1 MAPGRRAGPPLHR
14 PVHGRGPEGG
24 AAQHAG
30 HQGQPPLRRRR
41 LPARRGLP
49 GAVQGAVGAELTRP
63 VLRVAALSKRF
74 GGTQA
79 LKDVDLEVAP
89 GEIHAL
95 IGPNGSGKSTLIKIL
110 AGYHHADPGAVA
122 ELDGEPFDLSQVAAS
137 RHDRLRFV
145 HQELGLVGELSAIDN
160 LALSRGFAR
169 TAIGNIRWP
178 EMERR
183 TTALVE
189 RFGLGIDVRRPLAL
203 ASPVQRAVVAIAAA
217 LQGWEG
223 RRGVLV
229 LDEPTA
235 VLPPGE
241 VARLFDIVR
250 EIRDTG
256 AGVLYVSHRMDEI
269 FALADRVTVIR
280 GGRRIATLPVAGL
293 TPRSLAE
300 LMAGEETETD
310 HRPVPSARP
319 SEAVLEVRDL
329 WAGPLR
335 SVAFDLAR
343 GERLGITGL
352 VGSGHEIVPYAVCGA
367 HTGPVRGRLRLPE
380 RTERWTDM
388 RDAGRLALPLV
399 PADRAGEGVI
409 GDFSVGENLT
419 LPLLDRLRAR
429 VGRLHRGRE
438 AALAEEWIERV
449 GVRTAGRG
457 ARITTLSGGNQQKVV
472 MARCLAQRP
481 PVLVLCEPTAGVDIG
496 TRLQLYDLI
505 ERQADEGMGVIVSSS
520 DTQDL
525 LALCT
530 RVLVVRDGRVVREIG
545 GRDITEPALVHAM
558 EGT

>member
-1 MAPGRRAGPPLHR
+1 M
-14 PVHGRGPEGG
+14 
-24 AAQHAG
+24 
-30 HQGQPPLRRRR
+30 
-41 LPARRGLP
+41 
-49 GAVQGAVGAELTRP
+49 TRP
-63 VLRVAALSKRF
+63 LLRVAALSKRF
-74 GGTQA
+74 GGTHA
-79 LKDVDLEVAP
+79 LRDVDLEVEP

-110 AGYHHADPGAVA
+110 AGYHHAEPGAVA
-122 ELDGEPFDLSQVAAS
+122 ELDGEPFDLEHVTAA

-145 HQELGLVGELSAIDN
+145 HQELGLVGELSATDN

-169 TAIGNIRWP
+169 TAFGNIRWS

-189 RFGLGIDVRRPLAL
+189 RFGLGIDVRRPLAQ

-250 EIRDTG
+250 EIRDAG

-280 GGRRIATLPVAGL
+280 GGRRIATLPVADL

-300 LMAGEETETD
+300 LMAGEESEEAEAEEGGEEMETD
-310 HRPVPSARP
+310 HRPGSPSGPA
-319 SEAVLEVRDL
+319 EAVLEVRDL

-335 SVAFDLAR
+335 GVGFELAR

-352 VGSGHEIVPYAVCGA
+352 VGSGHEVVPYAVCGA
-367 HTGPVRGRLRLPE
+367 RTGPVRGRLRLPE
-380 RTERWTDM
+380 RSERWVEA
-388 RDAGRLALPLV
+388 RDAGGLGLPLV
-399 PADRAGEGVI
+399 PADRSGEGVI

-438 AALAEEWIERV
+438 GALAEEWIERV

-472 MARCLAQRP
+472 LARCLAQRP
-481 PVLVLCEPTAGVDIG
+481 PVLVLCEPTAGVDIA

-505 ERQADEGMGVIVSSS
+505 ERQAEEGMGVIVSSS

-530 RVLVVRDGRVVREIG
+530 RVLVVRDGRIVREIS

-558 EGT
+558 EGTE

>member
-1 MAPGRRAGPPLHR
+1 MHADTSPEATRGAAGPRAG
-14 PVHGRGPEGG
+14 
-24 AAQHAG
+24 
-30 HQGQPPLRRRR
+30 
-41 LPARRGLP
+41 
-49 GAVQGAVGAELTRP
+49 TDRP
-63 VLRVAALSKRF
+63 VLRVSGLSKRF

-79 LKDVDLEVAP
+79 LDDVDLDIAQ

-110 AGYHHADPGAVA
+110 AGYHHADSRAVA
-122 ELDGEPFDLSQVAAS
+122 ELDGEPFGLGQITGS

-145 HQELGLVGELSAIDN
+145 HQELGLVDELSATDN

-169 TAIGNIRWP
+169 TALGNIRWP

-189 RFGLGIDVRRPLAL
+189 RFGLGIDVRRPLSTAT
-203 ASPVQRAVVAIAAA
+203 PVQRAVVAIAAA

-250 EIRDTG
+250 EIRDAG
-256 AGVLYVSHRMDEI
+256 ASVLYVSHRMDEI

-280 GGRRIATLPVAGL
+280 GGRRIATRRVAEL

-300 LMAGEETETD
+300 LMAGEEMETEY
-310 HRPVPSARP
+310 RPRAPSGPA
-319 SEAVLEVRDL
+319 ETVLEVRDL

-335 SVAFDLAR
+335 GVGFDLAR

-352 VGSGHEIVPYAVCGA
+352 VGSGHEAVPYAVCGA
-367 HTGPVRGRLRLPE
+367 HPGPVRGKVRVPE
-380 RTERWTDM
+380 RSRHWTEARAAD
-388 RDAGRLALPLV
+388 GLGIPLV

-419 LPLLDRLRAR
+419 LPLLDRLRSR
-429 VGRLHRGRE
+429 SGRLRRRRE
-438 AALAEEWIERV
+438 TSLAEEWIRRV
-449 GVRTAGRG
+449 GVRSTGRG

-481 PVLVLCEPTAGVDIG
+481 PVLVLCEPTAGVDIA

-505 ERQADEGMGVIVSSS
+505 ERQADDGMGVIVSSS
-520 DTQDL
+520 DTEDL

-530 RVLVVRDGRVVREIG
+530 RVLVVRDGRIVREIS
-545 GRDITEPALVHAM
+545 GRDITERALLHAM
-558 EGT
+558 EGTE

>member
-1 MAPGRRAGPPLHR
+1 M
-14 PVHGRGPEGG
+14 
-24 AAQHAG
+24 
-30 HQGQPPLRRRR
+30 
-41 LPARRGLP
+41 
-49 GAVQGAVGAELTRP
+49 
-63 VLRVAALSKRF
+63 LRVAALSKRF

-79 LKDVDLEVAP
+79 LRDVDLEVAP

-122 ELDGEPFDLSQVAAS
+122 ELDGEPFDLSQIAAS

-145 HQELGLVGELSAIDN
+145 HQELGLVGELSATDN

-169 TAIGNIRWP
+169 TAFGNIRWP

-250 EIRDTG
+250 EIRDAG

-310 HRPVPSARP
+310 HRPASAP
-319 SEAVLEVRDL
+319 GPTEAVLEVRDL

-335 SVAFDLAR
+335 GIGFDLAK

-367 HTGPVRGRLRLPE
+367 HAGPVRGRLRLPE
-380 RTERWTDM
+380 RTERWADL
-388 RDAGRLALPLV
+388 RDAGRLGLPLV

-419 LPLLDRLRAR
+419 LPLLDRLRGRA
-429 VGRLHRGRE
+429 GRLHRGRE
-438 AALAEEWIERV
+438 AALAGEWIERV

-481 PVLVLCEPTAGVDIG
+481 PMLVLCEPTAGVDIG

-530 RVLVVRDGRVVREIG
+530 RVLVVRDGRIVREIG

-558 EGT
+558 EGTE

>member
-1 MAPGRRAGPPLHR
+1 MSG
-14 PVHGRGPEGG
+14 
-24 AAQHAG
+24 
-30 HQGQPPLRRRR
+30 
-41 LPARRGLP
+41 
-49 GAVQGAVGAELTRP
+49 P

-74 GGTQA
+74 GGTRA
-79 LKDVDLEVAP
+79 LTDVDLEVAP

-110 AGYHHADPGAVA
+110 AGYHHAEPGAVA
-122 ELDGEPFDLSQVAAS
+122 ELDGEPFDLSQVTAS

-145 HQELGLVGELSAIDN
+145 HQELGLVDELSAVDN
-160 LALSRGFAR
+160 LALSHGFAR
-169 TAIGNIRWP
+169 TAFGNIRWP

-183 TTALVE
+183 TRALVE
-189 RFGLGIDVRRPLAL
+189 RFGLGIDVRRPLSTAT
-203 ASPVQRAVVAIAAA
+203 PVQRTVVAIAAA

-250 EIRDTG
+250 EVRDAG

-280 GGRRIATLPVAGL
+280 GGRRIATRAVADL

-300 LMAGEETETD
+300 LMAGEEMETT
-310 HRPVPSARP
+310 HRPPPPPVAGRP
-319 SEAVLEVRDL
+319 VLEVRDL

-335 SVAFDLAR
+335 GVGFDLAR
-343 GERLGITGL
+343 GERLGVTGL
-352 VGSGHEIVPYAVCGA
+352 VGSGHELVPYAVCGA
-367 HTGPVRGRLRLPE
+367 HGGRVSGRLRLPE
-380 RTERWTDM
+380 RSVRWTEV
-388 RDAGRLALPLV
+388 RDARALGLPLV
-399 PADRAGEGVI
+399 PADRAREGVI

-419 LPLLDRLRAR
+419 LPLLHRLRTR
-429 VGRLHRGRE
+429 SGRLRRRRE
-438 AALAEEWIERV
+438 ATLTEDWIRRV
-449 GVRTAGRG
+449 DVRTAGRA

-481 PVLVLCEPTAGVDIG
+481 PVLTLCEPTAGVDIA

-505 ERQADEGMGVIVSSS
+505 ERQADEGMGVIVSST

-530 RVLVVRDGRVVREIG
+530 RVLVVRDGRIAREIS
-545 GRDITEPALVHAM
+545 GRDITESALVHAM
-558 EGT
+558 EGTE

>member
-1 MAPGRRAGPPLHR
+1 M
-14 PVHGRGPEGG
+14 
-24 AAQHAG
+24 
-30 HQGQPPLRRRR
+30 
-41 LPARRGLP
+41 
-49 GAVQGAVGAELTRP
+49 GAELIRP
-63 VLRVAALSKRF
+63 VLRLAHLSKRF

-79 LKDVDLEVAP
+79 LDDVDLEVAQ

-110 AGYHHADPGAVA
+110 AGYHHAEPGAVA
-122 ELDGEPFDLSQVAAS
+122 ELDGEPFDLGQVTAS

-160 LALSRGFAR
+160 LALSSGFAR
-169 TAIGNIRWP
+169 TALGNIRWP

-189 RFGLGIDVRRPLAL
+189 RFGLGLDVRRPLTTAT
-203 ASPVQRAVVAIAAA
+203 PVQRAVVAIAAA

-250 EIRDTG
+250 EVRDAG

-280 GGRRIATLPVAGL
+280 GGRRIATRRVAEL

-310 HRPVPSARP
+310 HRPAPRSATGGATG
-319 SEAVLEVRDL
+319 AVLEVRDL

-335 SVAFDLAR
+335 GIGFDLAR

-367 HTGPVRGRLRLPE
+367 HSGQVSGRLRVPE
-380 RTERWTDM
+380 RSERWTDA
-388 RDAGRLALPLV
+388 RHADGLGLPLV

-419 LPLLDRLRAR
+419 LPLLHRLRAR
-429 VGRLHRGRE
+429 GGRLHRRRE
-438 AALAEEWIERV
+438 SALAEDWIERV

-481 PVLVLCEPTAGVDIG
+481 PVLALCEPTAGVDIA

-505 ERQADEGMGVIVSSS
+505 ERRTEEGMGVIVSSS

-530 RVLVVRDGRVVREIG
+530 RVLVVRDGRIARELS
-545 GRDITEPALVHAM
+545 GRDITEAALVHAM
-558 EGT
+558 EGTE

>member
-1 MAPGRRAGPPLHR
+1 M
-14 PVHGRGPEGG
+14 
-24 AAQHAG
+24 
-30 HQGQPPLRRRR
+30 
-41 LPARRGLP
+41 
-49 GAVQGAVGAELTRP
+49 
-63 VLRVAALSKRF
+63 LRVAALSKRF
-74 GGTQA
+74 GATRA
-79 LKDVDLEVAP
+79 LTDVDLEVAP

-110 AGYHHADPGAVA
+110 AGYHHAEPGAVA

-145 HQELGLVGELSAIDN
+145 HQELGLVGELSAVDN
-160 LALSRGFAR
+160 LALSHGFAR
-169 TAIGNIRWP
+169 TAFGNIRWA

-183 TTALVE
+183 THALVE
-189 RFGLGIDVRRPLAL
+189 RFGLGIDVRRPLSTAT
-203 ASPVQRAVVAIAAA
+203 PVQRTVVAIAAA

-250 EIRDTG
+250 EVRDAG

-280 GGRRIATLPVAGL
+280 GGRRIATRAVADL

-300 LMAGEETETD
+300 LMAGEEMETD
-310 HRPVPSARP
+310 HRPPPPAASGGP
-319 SEAVLEVRDL
+319 VLEVRDL
-329 WAGPLR
+329 SAGPLR
-335 SVAFDLAR
+335 GVGFDLAR
-343 GERLGITGL
+343 GERLGVTGL

-367 HTGPVRGRLRLPE
+367 HTGRVGGRLRLPE
-380 RTERWTDM
+380 RSARWTEA
-388 RDAGRLALPLV
+388 RDARALGLPLV
-399 PADRAGEGVI
+399 PADRAAEGVI

-419 LPLLDRLRAR
+419 LPLLDRLRTR
-429 VGRLHRGRE
+429 SGRLRRRRE
-438 AALAEEWIERV
+438 AALTEDWISRV
-449 GVRTAGRG
+449 DVRTAGRE

-481 PVLVLCEPTAGVDIG
+481 PVLTLCEPTAGVDIA

-530 RVLVVRDGRVVREIG
+530 RVLVVRDGRIAREIS
-545 GRDITEPALVHAM
+545 GRDITESALVHAM
-558 EGT
+558 EGTE

>member
-1 MAPGRRAGPPLHR
+1 MS
-14 PVHGRGPEGG
+14 
-24 AAQHAG
+24 
-30 HQGQPPLRRRR
+30 
-41 LPARRGLP
+41 
-49 GAVQGAVGAELTRP
+49 RP

-74 GGTQA
+74 GATRA
-79 LKDVDLEVAP
+79 LTDVDLEVAP

-110 AGYHHADPGAVA
+110 AGYHHAEPGAVA

-145 HQELGLVGELSAIDN
+145 HQELGLVGELSAVDN
-160 LALSRGFAR
+160 LALSHGFAR
-169 TAIGNIRWP
+169 TAFGNIRWA

-183 TTALVE
+183 THALVE
-189 RFGLGIDVRRPLAL
+189 RFGLGIDVRRPLSTAT
-203 ASPVQRAVVAIAAA
+203 PVQRTVVAIAAA

-250 EIRDTG
+250 EVRDAG

-280 GGRRIATLPVAGL
+280 GGRRIATRAVADL

-300 LMAGEETETD
+300 LMAGEEMETD
-310 HRPVPSARP
+310 HRPPPPAASGGP
-319 SEAVLEVRDL
+319 VLEVRDL
-329 WAGPLR
+329 SAGPLR
-335 SVAFDLAR
+335 GVGFDLAR
-343 GERLGITGL
+343 GERLGVTGL

-367 HTGPVRGRLRLPE
+367 HTGRVGGRLRLPE
-380 RTERWTDM
+380 RSTRWTEA
-388 RDAGRLALPLV
+388 RDARALGLPLV
-399 PADRAGEGVI
+399 PADRAAEGVI

-419 LPLLDRLRAR
+419 LPLLDRLRTR
-429 VGRLHRGRE
+429 SGRLRRRRE
-438 AALAEEWIERV
+438 AALTEDWISRV
-449 GVRTAGRG
+449 DVRTAGRG

-481 PVLVLCEPTAGVDIG
+481 PVLTLCEPTAGVDIA

-530 RVLVVRDGRVVREIG
+530 RVLVVRDGRIAREIS
-545 GRDITEPALVHAM
+545 GRDITESALVHAM
-558 EGT
+558 EGTE

>member
-1 MAPGRRAGPPLHR
+1 M
-14 PVHGRGPEGG
+14 
-24 AAQHAG
+24 
-30 HQGQPPLRRRR
+30 
-41 LPARRGLP
+41 
-49 GAVQGAVGAELTRP
+49 
-63 VLRVAALSKRF
+63 LRVAALSKRF

-110 AGYHHADPGAVA
+110 AGYHHAEPGAVA
-122 ELDGEPFDLSQVAAS
+122 ELDGEPFDLDQVTAS

-145 HQELGLVGELSAIDN
+145 HQELGLVGELSAVDN

-169 TAIGNIRWP
+169 TALGNIRWP

-189 RFGLGIDVRRPLAL
+189 RFGLGIDVRRPLTA
-203 ASPVQRAVVAIAAA
+203 ATPVQRAVVAIAAA

-250 EIRDTG
+250 EIRDAG

-280 GGRRIATLPVAGL
+280 GGRRIATRRVDEL

-310 HRPVPSARP
+310 HRPAHRP
-319 SEAVLEVRDL
+319 GADGADEAVLEVRDL
-329 WAGPLR
+329 RAGPLR
-335 SVAFDLAR
+335 GIGFDLAR

-367 HTGPVRGRLRLPE
+367 HPGRVSGRLRLPE
-380 RTERWTDM
+380 RSARWTDA
-388 RDAGRLALPLV
+388 RHAGGLGLPLV
-399 PADRAGEGVI
+399 PADRASEGVI

-429 VGRLHRGRE
+429 GGRLHRHRE
-438 AALAEEWIERV
+438 SALAEDWIERV

-457 ARITTLSGGNQQKVV
+457 ARVTTLSGGNQQKVV

-481 PVLVLCEPTAGVDIG
+481 PVLALCEPTAGVDIA

-505 ERQADEGMGVIVSSS
+505 ERQAGEGMGVIVASS

-530 RVLVVRDGRVVREIG
+530 RVLVVRDGRITRELV

-558 EGT
+558 EGTE

>member
-1 MAPGRRAGPPLHR
+1 MTG
-14 PVHGRGPEGG
+14 
-24 AAQHAG
+24 
-30 HQGQPPLRRRR
+30 
-41 LPARRGLP
+41 
-49 GAVQGAVGAELTRP
+49 P

-79 LKDVDLEVAP
+79 LKDVDLEVSP

-110 AGYHHADPGAVA
+110 AGYHHAEPGAVA
-122 ELDGEPFDLSQVAAS
+122 ELDGEPFDLGQVTAS

-160 LALSRGFAR
+160 LALSHGFAR
-169 TAIGNIRWP
+169 TALGNIRWP
-178 EMERR
+178 EMEQR
-183 TTALVE
+183 TSALVE
-189 RFGLGIDVRRPLAL
+189 RFGLGIDVRRPLA
-203 ASPVQRAVVAIAAA
+203 AATPVQRTVVAIAAA

-250 EIRDTG
+250 EVRDAG
-256 AGVLYVSHRMDEI
+256 AAVLYVSHRMDEI

-280 GGRRIATLPVAGL
+280 GGRRIATRPVAEL

-300 LMAGEETETD
+300 LMAGEEMETG
-310 HRPVPSARP
+310 HRPPPPSGVADP
-319 SEAVLEVRDL
+319 VLEVRDL

-335 SVAFDLAR
+335 GVGFDLAR
-343 GERLGITGL
+343 GERLGVTGL

-367 HTGPVRGRLRLPE
+367 HAGRVSGRLRLPE
-380 RTERWTDM
+380 RSERWTEA
-388 RDAGRLALPLV
+388 RDAGGLGLPLV

-409 GDFSVGENLT
+409 GDFSVAENLT

-429 VGRLHRGRE
+429 SGRLRRRRE
-438 AALAEEWIERV
+438 SALAEDWIRRV
-449 GVRTAGRG
+449 GVRTGDHRPAG

-472 MARCLAQRP
+472 MARCLAQHP
-481 PVLVLCEPTAGVDIG
+481 PVLTLCEPTAGVDIA

-505 ERQADEGMGVIVSSS
+505 ERQADDGMGVIVSSS

-530 RVLVVRDGRVVREIG
+530 RVLVVRDGRIAREIS
-545 GRDITEPALVHAM
+545 GRDITESALVHAM
-558 EGT
+558 EGTE

>member
-1 MAPGRRAGPPLHR
+1 MHADMSPGTRHEADGPADPPQHR
-14 PVHGRGPEGG
+14 D
-24 AAQHAG
+24 
-30 HQGQPPLRRRR
+30 
-41 LPARRGLP
+41 
-49 GAVQGAVGAELTRP
+49 RP
-63 VLRVAALSKRF
+63 VLRVAGLSKRF
-74 GGTQA
+74 GATQA
-79 LKDVDLEVAP
+79 LRDVDLEVAH

-110 AGYHHADPGAVA
+110 AGYHHAEPGAVA
-122 ELDGEPFDLSQVAAS
+122 ELDGEPFDLGQVSAS

-169 TAIGNIRWP
+169 TALGNIRWP

-189 RFGLGIDVRRPLAL
+189 RFGLGIDVRRPLNG

-250 EIRDTG
+250 EVRAAG
-256 AGVLYVSHRMDEI
+256 ASVLYVSHRMDEI

-280 GGRRIATLPVAGL
+280 GGRRITTRRVADL

-300 LMAGEETETD
+300 LMAGEEAATGE
-310 HRPVPSARP
+310 RPARTP
-319 SEAVLEVRDL
+319 AGGEAVLEVRDL

-335 SVAFDLAR
+335 GVGFDLAR

-352 VGSGHEIVPYAVCGA
+352 VGSGHELVPYAVCGA

-380 RTERWTDM
+380 HSERWTDA
-388 RDAGRLALPLV
+388 AGARALSLPLV

-419 LPLLDRLRAR
+419 LPLLRRLSDRG
-429 VGRLHRGRE
+429 GRLNRRRE
-438 AALAEEWIERV
+438 SALVDEWIERV
-449 GVRTAGRG
+449 AVRTAGRG

-472 MARCLAQRP
+472 VARCLAQRP
-481 PVLVLCEPTAGVDIG
+481 PVLALCEPTAGVDIA
-496 TRLQLYDLI
+496 TRLQLYELI
-505 ERQADEGMGVIVSSS
+505 ERQADEGMGVVVSSS

-530 RVLVVRDGRVVREIG
+530 RVLVVRDGLVAREISG
-545 GRDITEPALVHAM
+545 QDITESALVHAM
-558 EGT
+558 EGTE

>member
-1 MAPGRRAGPPLHR
+1 MTG
-14 PVHGRGPEGG
+14 
-24 AAQHAG
+24 
-30 HQGQPPLRRRR
+30 
-41 LPARRGLP
+41 
-49 GAVQGAVGAELTRP
+49 
-63 VLRVAALSKRF
+63 LSKRF

-79 LKDVDLEVAP
+79 LDDVDLEVAP

-110 AGYHHADPGAVA
+110 AGYHHADPGAAA
-122 ELDGEPFDLSQVAAS
+122 ELDGDPFDLGQITAA

-160 LALSRGFAR
+160 LALKHGFAR
-169 TAIGNIRWP
+169 TAFGNIRWP

-189 RFGLGIDVRRPLAL
+189 RFGLGIDVRRPLAT
-203 ASPVQRAVVAIAAA
+203 ATPVQRAVVAIAAA

-223 RRGVLV
+223 HRGVLV

-250 EIRDTG
+250 EIRDAG

-280 GGRRIATLPVAGL
+280 GGRRIATRPVAEL

-300 LMAGEETETD
+300 LMAGEGMETG
-310 HRPVPSARP
+310 HRPAPVSGTAEP
-319 SEAVLEVRDL
+319 VLEVRDL

-335 SVAFDLAR
+335 GVGFDLAG

-352 VGSGHEIVPYAVCGA
+352 VGSGHELVPYAVCGA
-367 HTGPVRGRLRLPE
+367 HSGQVRGRLRLPG
-380 RTERWTDM
+380 RTQRWTDA
-388 RDAGRLALPLV
+388 RDAGGLGLPLV

-419 LPLLDRLRAR
+419 LPLLHRLRALA
-429 VGRLHRGRE
+429 GRLHRRRE
-438 AALAEEWIERV
+438 SALAEDWIQRV

-472 MARCLAQRP
+472 MARCLAQQP
-481 PVLVLCEPTAGVDIG
+481 PVLALCEPTAGVDIA
-496 TRLQLYDLI
+496 TRLQLYELI
-505 ERQADEGMGVIVSSS
+505 ERQADDGMGVIVSSS

-530 RVLVVRDGRVVREIG
+530 RVLVVRDGRIVREIR

-558 EGT
+558 EGTD

>member
-1 MAPGRRAGPPLHR
+1 MTGPVR
-14 PVHGRGPEGG
+14 TG
-24 AAQHAG
+24 
-30 HQGQPPLRRRR
+30 
-41 LPARRGLP
+41 
-49 GAVQGAVGAELTRP
+49 P

-79 LKDVDLEVAP
+79 LDDVDLEVAP

-110 AGYHHADPGAVA
+110 AGYHHAEPGAVA
-122 ELDGEPFDLSQVAAS
+122 ELDGEPFDLGQVTAS

-160 LALSRGFAR
+160 LALSHGFAR
-169 TAIGNIRWP
+169 TALGNIRWA
-178 EMERR
+178 EMEKR

-189 RFGLGIDVRRPLAL
+189 RFGLGIDVRRPLAT
-203 ASPVQRAVVAIAAA
+203 ATPVQRTVVAIAAA

-250 EIRDTG
+250 EVRDAG

-280 GGRRIATLPVAGL
+280 GGRRIATRPVAEL
-293 TPRSLAE
+293 TPRTLAE
-300 LMAGEETETD
+300 LMAGEEMETG
-310 HRPVPSARP
+310 HRPAPPSDVAAEP
-319 SEAVLEVRDL
+319 VLEVRDL
-329 WAGPLR
+329 WAGPLQG
-335 SVAFDLAR
+335 VGFDLAR

-367 HTGPVRGRLRLPE
+367 HAGRVSGRLRLPE
-380 RTERWTDM
+380 RSERWTEA
-388 RDAGRLALPLV
+388 RDADGLGLPLV

-429 VGRLHRGRE
+429 SGRLRRRRE
-438 AALAEEWIERV
+438 SALAEDWIRRV
-449 GVRTAGRG
+449 GVRSAGRG

-481 PVLVLCEPTAGVDIG
+481 PVLTLCEPTAGVDIA

-530 RVLVVRDGRVVREIG
+530 RVLVVRDGRIAREIS
-545 GRDITEPALVHAM
+545 GRDITESALVHAM
-558 EGT
+558 EGTE

>member
-1 MAPGRRAGPPLHR
+1 MTD
-14 PVHGRGPEGG
+14 END
-24 AAQHAG
+24 
-30 HQGQPPLRRRR
+30 
-41 LPARRGLP
+41 
-49 GAVQGAVGAELTRP
+49 RP
-63 VLRVAALSKRF
+63 VLRVSGLSKRF

-79 LKDVDLEVAP
+79 LKDVDLDLAH

-110 AGYHHADPGAVA
+110 AGYHHAEPGAVA
-122 ELDGEPFDLSQVAAS
+122 ELDGEPFELGQVTGS

-145 HQELGLVGELSAIDN
+145 HQELGLVGELSATDN

-169 TAIGNIRWP
+169 TALGNIRWS

-189 RFGLGIDVRRPLAL
+189 RFGLGIDVRRPLSTAT
-203 ASPVQRAVVAIAAA
+203 PVQRAVVAIAAA

-250 EIRDTG
+250 EIRDAG
-256 AGVLYVSHRMDEI
+256 ASVLYVSHRMDEI

-280 GGRRIATLPVAGL
+280 GGRRIATRRVAEL

-300 LMAGEETETD
+300 LMAGEAMETTY
-310 HRPVPSARP
+310 RPRLRSVSA
-319 SEAVLEVRDL
+319 SASASASADAVLEVRGL

-335 SVAFDLAR
+335 GIGFSLAR

-352 VGSGHEIVPYAVCGA
+352 VGSGHEVVPYAVCGA
-367 HTGPVRGRLRLPE
+367 YTGPVRGRVRLPE
-380 RTERWTDM
+380 RSARWVDAK
-388 RDAGRLALPLV
+388 DAGGTGIPLV

-429 VGRLHRGRE
+429 AGRLHRSRE
-438 AALAEEWIERV
+438 SSLAEEWIRRV

-472 MARCLAQRP
+472 MARCLAQQP
-481 PVLVLCEPTAGVDIG
+481 PVLVLCEPTAGVDIA

-505 ERQADEGMGVIVSSS
+505 ERQADDGMGVIVSSS
-520 DTQDL
+520 DTEDL

-530 RVLVVRDGRVVREIG
+530 RVLVVRDGRIVREIS

-558 EGT
+558 EGTE

>member
-1 MAPGRRAGPPLHR
+1 MGP
-14 PVHGRGPEGG
+14 
-24 AAQHAG
+24 
-30 HQGQPPLRRRR
+30 
-41 LPARRGLP
+41 
-49 GAVQGAVGAELTRP
+49 ELTRP
-63 VLRVAALSKRF
+63 VLRVSGLSKRF

-79 LKDVDLEVAP
+79 LRDVDLEVAP

-122 ELDGEPFDLSQVAAS
+122 ELDGEPFDLGQVTAS

-145 HQELGLVGELSAIDN
+145 HQELGLVGELSATDN

-169 TAIGNIRWP
+169 TAFGNIRWP

-189 RFGLGIDVRRPLAL
+189 RFGLGIDVRRPLSG

-223 RRGVLV
+223 RHGVLV

-241 VARLFDIVR
+241 VSRLFDIVR
-250 EIRDTG
+250 EIRDAG

-280 GGRRIATLPVAGL
+280 GGRRIATRPVAGL

-300 LMAGEETETD
+300 LMAGEEVESD
-310 HRPVPSARP
+310 HRPRASAP
-319 SEAVLEVRDL
+319 GSAEAVLEVRDL

-335 SVAFDLAR
+335 GVGFALAR

-367 HTGPVRGRLRLPE
+367 RTGPVRGRLRLPE
-380 RTERWTDM
+380 RSARWVDV
-388 RDAGRLALPLV
+388 RDAGRLGLPLV

-419 LPLLDRLRAR
+419 LPLLERLRTRA
-429 VGRLHRGRE
+429 GRLRRRRE
-438 AALAEEWIERV
+438 SALAEEWIERV
-449 GVRTAGRG
+449 GVRTAGPG
-457 ARITTLSGGNQQKVV
+457 ARITKLSGGNQQKVV

-481 PVLVLCEPTAGVDIG
+481 EVLALCEPTAGVDIA

-505 ERQADEGMGVIVSSS
+505 GRQADEGMGVIVSSS

-530 RVLVVRDGRVVREIG
+530 RVLVVRDGRIAREISG
-545 GRDITEPALVHAM
+545 GEITEPALVHAM
-558 EGT
+558 EGTSVT

>member
-1 MAPGRRAGPPLHR
+1 
-14 PVHGRGPEGG
+14 
-24 AAQHAG
+24 
-30 HQGQPPLRRRR
+30 
-41 LPARRGLP
+41 
-49 GAVQGAVGAELTRP
+49 VGTELTGP
-63 VLRVAALSKRF
+63 VLRVTALSKRF

-79 LKDVDLEVAP
+79 LDDVDLEVAP

-110 AGYHHADPGAVA
+110 AGYHHAEPGAVA
-122 ELDGEPFDLSQVAAS
+122 ELDGEPFDLGQVTAS

-160 LALSRGFAR
+160 LALSHGFAR
-169 TAIGNIRWP
+169 TAFGNIRWP
-178 EMERR
+178 EMARR
-183 TTALVE
+183 TSALVE
-189 RFGLGIDVRRPLAL
+189 RFGLGIDVRRPLAK
-203 ASPVQRAVVAIAAA
+203 ATPVQRTVVAIAAA

-250 EIRDTG
+250 EVRDAG

-280 GGRRIATLPVAGL
+280 GGRRIATCPVAEL
-293 TPRSLAE
+293 TPRSLAG
-300 LMAGEETETD
+300 LMAGEEVETD
-310 HRPVPSARP
+310 HRPAPPPARGEP
-319 SEAVLEVRDL
+319 VLQVRDL

-335 SVAFDLAR
+335 GVGFDLAR

-367 HTGPVRGRLRLPE
+367 HAGRVSGRLRLPE
-380 RTERWTDM
+380 RSERWTDA
-388 RDAGRLALPLV
+388 RDADGLGLPLV

-419 LPLLDRLRAR
+419 LPLLDRLRAGS
-429 VGRLHRGRE
+429 GRLRRRRE
-438 AALAEEWIERV
+438 SALAEDWIRRV
-449 GVRTAGRG
+449 GVRTAGGHPAG

-481 PVLVLCEPTAGVDIG
+481 PVLTLCEPTAGVDIA

-505 ERQADEGMGVIVSSS
+505 ARQADEGTGVIVSSS

-530 RVLVVRDGRVVREIG
+530 RVLVVRDGRIAREIG
-545 GRDITEPALVHAM
+545 GRDVTESALVHAM
-558 EGT
+558 EGTE

>member
-1 MAPGRRAGPPLHR
+1 MGT
-14 PVHGRGPEGG
+14 
-24 AAQHAG
+24 
-30 HQGQPPLRRRR
+30 
-41 LPARRGLP
+41 
-49 GAVQGAVGAELTRP
+49 ELTGP

-79 LKDVDLEVAP
+79 LEDVGLEVSP

-110 AGYHHADPGAVA
+110 AGYHHAEPGAVA
-122 ELDGEPFDLSQVAAS
+122 ELDGEPFDLGQVTTS

-160 LALSRGFAR
+160 LALSQGFAR
-169 TAIGNIRWP
+169 TAFGNIRWP

-183 TTALVE
+183 TSALVE
-189 RFGLGIDVRRPLAL
+189 RFGLGIDVRRPLAT
-203 ASPVQRAVVAIAAA
+203 ATPVQRTVVAIAAA

-250 EIRDTG
+250 EVRDAG

-280 GGRRIATLPVAGL
+280 GGRRIATRPVAEL
-293 TPRSLAE
+293 TPRTLAE
-300 LMAGEETETD
+300 LMAGEEMETD
-310 HRPVPSARP
+310 HRPAPPSALADP
-319 SEAVLEVRDL
+319 VLEVREL
-329 WAGPLR
+329 SAGPLR
-335 SVAFDLAR
+335 GVGFDLAG

-367 HTGPVRGRLRLPE
+367 HAGRVSGRLRLPE
-380 RTERWTDM
+380 RSERWTQA
-388 RDAGRLALPLV
+388 RDAGGLGLPLV

-419 LPLLDRLRAR
+419 LPLLDRLRSR
-429 VGRLHRGRE
+429 SGRLRRRRE
-438 AALAEEWIERV
+438 AVLAEDWIRRV
-449 GVRTAGRG
+449 GVRTAGRQPAG

-481 PVLVLCEPTAGVDIG
+481 PVLALCEPTAGVDIA

-505 ERQADEGMGVIVSSS
+505 ARQADEGMGVIVSSS

-530 RVLVVRDGRVVREIG
+530 RVLVVRDGRIAREIR

-558 EGT
+558 EGTE

>member
-1 MAPGRRAGPPLHR
+1 MHAETPVRSAGSD
-14 PVHGRGPEGG
+14 G
-24 AAQHAG
+24 
-30 HQGQPPLRRRR
+30 
-41 LPARRGLP
+41 
-49 GAVQGAVGAELTRP
+49 TDRP
-63 VLRVAALSKRF
+63 VLRVSGLSKRF

-79 LKDVDLEVAP
+79 LDDVDLDLAH

-110 AGYHHADPGAVA
+110 AGYHHAAPGAVA
-122 ELDGEPFDLSQVAAS
+122 ELDGEPFDLGQVTAS

-145 HQELGLVGELSAIDN
+145 HQELGLVGELSATDN

-169 TAIGNIRWP
+169 TAFGNIRWP

-189 RFGLGIDVRRPLAL
+189 RFGLGIDVRRPLSA
-203 ASPVQRAVVAIAAA
+203 ATPVQRAVVAIAAA

-250 EIRDTG
+250 EVRDAG
-256 AGVLYVSHRMDEI
+256 ASVLYVSHRMDEI

-280 GGRRIATLPVAGL
+280 GGRRIATRRVAEL

-300 LMAGEETETD
+300 LMAGEKTKTE
-310 HRPVPSARP
+310 HRPRSATGSDSR
-319 SEAVLEVRDL
+319 SDSGEAALEVRGL
-329 WAGPLR
+329 SAGPVR
-335 SVAFDLAR
+335 GVGFTLAR

-352 VGSGHEIVPYAVCGA
+352 VGSGHEVVPYAVCGA
-367 HTGPVRGRLRLPE
+367 YGGSVRGQVRVPARSA
-380 RTERWTDM
+380 RWIDAK
-388 RDAGRLALPLV
+388 DAGRHGIPLV

-409 GDFSVGENLT
+409 GDFSVAENLT

-429 VGRLHRGRE
+429 TGRLLRRRDT
-438 AALAEEWIERV
+438 ALAEDWIRQV
-449 GVRTAGRG
+449 GVRTAGRRPAG

-481 PVLVLCEPTAGVDIG
+481 PVLVLCEPTAGVDIA

-505 ERQADEGMGVIVSSS
+505 ERQAEDGMGVIVSSS
-520 DTQDL
+520 DTEDL

-530 RVLVVRDGRVVREIG
+530 RVLVVRDGRIVREIS

-558 EGT
+558 EGTD

>member
-1 MAPGRRAGPPLHR
+1 M
-14 PVHGRGPEGG
+14 
-24 AAQHAG
+24 
-30 HQGQPPLRRRR
+30 
-41 LPARRGLP
+41 
-49 GAVQGAVGAELTRP
+49 
-63 VLRVAALSKRF
+63 LRVSGLSKRF

-79 LKDVDLEVAP
+79 LRDVDLEVAP

-122 ELDGEPFDLSQVAAS
+122 ELDGEPFDLGQVTAS

-145 HQELGLVGELSAIDN
+145 HQELGLVGELSATDN

-169 TAIGNIRWP
+169 TAFGNIRWP

-189 RFGLGIDVRRPLAL
+189 RFGLGIDVRRPLSG

-223 RRGVLV
+223 RHGVLV

-241 VARLFDIVR
+241 VSRLFDIVR
-250 EIRDTG
+250 EIRDAG

-280 GGRRIATLPVAGL
+280 GGRRIATRPVAGL

-300 LMAGEETETD
+300 LMAGEEVESD
-310 HRPVPSARP
+310 HRPRASAP
-319 SEAVLEVRDL
+319 GSAEAVLEVRDL

-335 SVAFDLAR
+335 GVGFALAR

-367 HTGPVRGRLRLPE
+367 RTGPVRGRLRLPE
-380 RTERWTDM
+380 RSARWVDV
-388 RDAGRLALPLV
+388 RDAGRLGLPLV

-419 LPLLDRLRAR
+419 LPLLERLRTRA
-429 VGRLHRGRE
+429 GRLRRRRE
-438 AALAEEWIERV
+438 SALAEEWIERV
-449 GVRTAGRG
+449 GVRTAGPG
-457 ARITTLSGGNQQKVV
+457 ARITKLSGGNQQKVV

-481 PVLVLCEPTAGVDIG
+481 EVLALCEPTAGVDIA

-505 ERQADEGMGVIVSSS
+505 GRQADEGMGVIVSSS

-530 RVLVVRDGRVVREIG
+530 RVLVVRDGRIAREISG
-545 GRDITEPALVHAM
+545 GEITEPALVHAM
-558 EGT
+558 EGTSVT

>member
-1 MAPGRRAGPPLHR
+1 MQADTSPDRRH
-14 PVHGRGPEGG
+14 ETDG
-24 AAQHAG
+24 AARHAD
-30 HQGQPPLRRRR
+30 
-41 LPARRGLP
+41 
-49 GAVQGAVGAELTRP
+49 RP
-63 VLRVAALSKRF
+63 VLRVSGLSKRF
-74 GGTQA
+74 GATQA
-79 LKDVDLEVAP
+79 LRDIDLEVAH

-95 IGPNGSGKSTLIKIL
+95 IGPNGSGKSTLIKVL
-110 AGYHHADPGAVA
+110 AGYHHAEPGAVA
-122 ELDGEPFDLSQVAAS
+122 ELDGELFDLGQVAAS

-169 TAIGNIRWP
+169 TAFGNIRWP

-189 RFGLGIDVRRPLAL
+189 RFGLGIDVRRPLSL

-250 EIRDTG
+250 EVRDAG
-256 AGVLYVSHRMDEI
+256 ASVLYVSHRMDEI

-280 GGRRIATLPVAGL
+280 GGRRIATRRVADL

-300 LMAGEETETD
+300 LMAGEEMETD
-310 HRPVPSARP
+310 HRPARP
-319 SEAVLEVRDL
+319 AGPTGAVLEVRDL
-329 WAGPLR
+329 SAGPLHGIG
-335 SVAFDLAR
+335 FDLAR

-352 VGSGHEIVPYAVCGA
+352 VGSGHEIVPYAVSGA
-367 HTGPVRGRLRLPE
+367 RTGPVRGRLRMPGQS
-380 RTERWTDM
+380 ERWTDA
-388 RDAGRLALPLV
+388 RDAGALGIPLV
-399 PADRAGEGVI
+399 PADRAAEGVI

-419 LPLLDRLRAR
+419 LPLLHRLRAR
-429 VGRLHRGRE
+429 GGRLHRRRE
-438 AALAEEWIERV
+438 SALVDEWIERV
-449 GVRTAGRG
+449 AVRTSGRG

-472 MARCLAQRP
+472 MARCLARRP
-481 PVLVLCEPTAGVDIG
+481 PVLALCEPTAGVDIA

-530 RVLVVRDGRVVREIG
+530 RVLVVRDGRIARDIS
-545 GRDITEPALVHAM
+545 GRDITEAALVHAM
-558 EGT
+558 EGTE

>member
-1 MAPGRRAGPPLHR
+1 MHAHTSHGPAGTDE
-14 PVHGRGPEGG
+14 VNE
-24 AAQHAG
+24 
-30 HQGQPPLRRRR
+30 
-41 LPARRGLP
+41 
-49 GAVQGAVGAELTRP
+49 VDRP
-63 VLRVAALSKRF
+63 VLRVSGLSKRF

-79 LKDVDLEVAP
+79 LNEVDIEVAP

-110 AGYHHADPGAVA
+110 AGYHHAEPGAVA
-122 ELDGEPFDLSQVAAS
+122 ELDGEPFDLGHVTAS

-145 HQELGLVGELSAIDN
+145 HQELGLVGELSATDN

-169 TAIGNIRWP
+169 TAFGNIRWS

-189 RFGLGIDVRRPLAL
+189 RFGLGIDVRRPLAQ

-250 EIRDTG
+250 EIRDAG

-280 GGRRIATLPVAGL
+280 GGRRIATLPVADL

-300 LMAGEETETD
+300 LMAGEESEEMTD
-310 HRPVPSARP
+310 HRAVSPSGP

-335 SVAFDLAR
+335 GVGFDLAR

-352 VGSGHEIVPYAVCGA
+352 VGSGHEVVPYAVCGA

-380 RTERWTDM
+380 RSERWVDV
-388 RDAGRLALPLV
+388 RDAGGLRLPLV

-438 AALAEEWIERV
+438 GALAEEWIERV

-457 ARITTLSGGNQQKVV
+457 APITTLSGGNQQKVV

-505 ERQADEGMGVIVSSS
+505 GRQADEGMGVIVSSS

-530 RVLVVRDGRVVREIG
+530 RVLVVRNGRIVREIS

-558 EGT
+558 EGTDERNRVT

>member
-1 MAPGRRAGPPLHR
+1 MHADTSTGTTEPAF
-14 PVHGRGPEGG
+14 PVRG
-24 AAQHAG
+24 AAG
-30 HQGQPPLRRRR
+30 T
-41 LPARRGLP
+41 
-49 GAVQGAVGAELTRP
+49 ERP
-63 VLRVAALSKRF
+63 VLRVSALSKRF
-74 GGTQA
+74 GATQA
-79 LKDVDLEVAP
+79 LEDVDLDIAH

-110 AGYHHADPGAVA
+110 AGYHHAEPGAVA
-122 ELDGEPFDLSQVAAS
+122 ELDGEPFGLGHVTGS
-137 RHDRLRFV
+137 RHARLRFV
-145 HQELGLVGELSAIDN
+145 HQELGLVNELNATDN

-169 TAIGNIRWP
+169 TALGNIRWP

-189 RFGLGIDVRRPLAL
+189 RFGLGIDVRRPLSSAT
-203 ASPVQRAVVAIAAA
+203 PVQRAVVAIAAA

-250 EIRDTG
+250 EIRDAG
-256 AGVLYVSHRMDEI
+256 ASVLYVSHRMDEI

-280 GGRRIATLPVAGL
+280 GGRRIATRAVAGL

-300 LMAGEETETD
+300 LMAGEETETE
-310 HRPVPSARP
+310 HRPRPPSGPATP
-319 SEAVLEVRDL
+319 VLEVRDL

-335 SVAFDLAR
+335 GVGFTLAR
-343 GERLGITGL
+343 GERLGVTGL
-352 VGSGHEIVPYAVCGA
+352 VGSGHEVLPYAVCGA
-367 HTGPVRGRLRLPE
+367 YGGPVRGQVRVPE
-380 RTERWTDM
+380 HSRRWTDVK
-388 RDAGRLALPLV
+388 DARELGVPLV
-399 PADRAGEGVI
+399 PADRAAEGVI

-429 VGRLHRGRE
+429 GGRLQRRRE
-438 AALAEEWIERV
+438 SSLAADWIRRV
-449 GVRTAGRG
+449 GVRTAGPG

-472 MARCLAQRP
+472 MARCLAQQP
-481 PVLVLCEPTAGVDIG
+481 AVLVLCEPTAGVDIA

-505 ERQADEGMGVIVSSS
+505 ERQAVGGMGVIVSSS
-520 DTQDL
+520 DTEDL

-530 RVLVVRDGRVVREIG
+530 RVLVVRDGRIVREIN
-545 GRDITEPALVHAM
+545 GREITEPALVHAM
-558 EGT
+558 EGTE

>member
-1 MAPGRRAGPPLHR
+1 M
-14 PVHGRGPEGG
+14 
-24 AAQHAG
+24 
-30 HQGQPPLRRRR
+30 
-41 LPARRGLP
+41 
-49 GAVQGAVGAELTRP
+49 
-63 VLRVAALSKRF
+63 LRVAALSKRF
-74 GGTQA
+74 GATRA
-79 LKDVDLEVAP
+79 LTDVDLEVAP

-110 AGYHHADPGAVA
+110 AGYHHAEPGAVA

-145 HQELGLVGELSAIDN
+145 HQELGLVGELSAVDN
-160 LALSRGFAR
+160 LALSHGFAR
-169 TAIGNIRWP
+169 TAFGNIRWA

-183 TTALVE
+183 THALVE
-189 RFGLGIDVRRPLAL
+189 RFGLGIDVRRPLSTAT
-203 ASPVQRAVVAIAAA
+203 PVQRTVVAIAAA

-250 EIRDTG
+250 EVRDAG

-280 GGRRIATLPVAGL
+280 GGRRIATRAVADL

-300 LMAGEETETD
+300 LMAGEEMETD
-310 HRPVPSARP
+310 HRPPPPAASGGP
-319 SEAVLEVRDL
+319 VLEVRDL
-329 WAGPLR
+329 SAGPLR
-335 SVAFDLAR
+335 GVGFDLAR
-343 GERLGITGL
+343 GERLGVTGL

-367 HTGPVRGRLRLPE
+367 HTGRVGGRLRLPE
-380 RTERWTDM
+380 RSTRWTEA
-388 RDAGRLALPLV
+388 RDARALGLPLV
-399 PADRAGEGVI
+399 PADRAAEGVI

-419 LPLLDRLRAR
+419 LPLLDRLRTR
-429 VGRLHRGRE
+429 SGRLRRRRE
-438 AALAEEWIERV
+438 AALTEEWISRV
-449 GVRTAGRG
+449 DVRTAGRG

-481 PVLVLCEPTAGVDIG
+481 PVLTLCEPTAGVDIA

-530 RVLVVRDGRVVREIG
+530 RVLVVRDGRIAREIS
-545 GRDITEPALVHAM
+545 GRDITESALVHAM
-558 EGT
+558 EGTE

>member
-1 MAPGRRAGPPLHR
+1 M
-14 PVHGRGPEGG
+14 
-24 AAQHAG
+24 
-30 HQGQPPLRRRR
+30 
-41 LPARRGLP
+41 
-49 GAVQGAVGAELTRP
+49 TRP
-63 VLRVAALSKRF
+63 LLRVAALSKRF

-145 HQELGLVGELSAIDN
+145 HQELGLVGELSATDN

-169 TAIGNIRWP
+169 TAFGNIRWP

-189 RFGLGIDVRRPLAL
+189 RFGLAIDVRRPLAL

-300 LMAGEETETD
+300 LMAGEEMETD
-310 HRPVPSARP
+310 HRPASAPGP

-335 SVAFDLAR
+335 GIDFDLAR

-380 RTERWTDM
+380 RSERWVDA
-388 RDAGRLALPLV
+388 RDADSLGLPLV

-438 AALAEEWIERV
+438 GALAEEWIERV

-481 PVLVLCEPTAGVDIG
+481 PVLMLCEPTAGVDIG

-525 LALCT
+525 LALCN

>member
-1 MAPGRRAGPPLHR
+1 MVHAETPLGSAGTQ
-14 PVHGRGPEGG
+14 E
-24 AAQHAG
+24 
-30 HQGQPPLRRRR
+30 
-41 LPARRGLP
+41 
-49 GAVQGAVGAELTRP
+49 TDRP
-63 VLRVAALSKRF
+63 VLRVSGLSKRF
-74 GGTQA
+74 GATQA
-79 LKDVDLEVAP
+79 LQDVDLDIAH

-110 AGYHHADPGAVA
+110 AGYHHAAPGAVA
-122 ELDGEPFDLSQVAAS
+122 ELDGEPFGLGQVTGS

-145 HQELGLVGELSAIDN
+145 HQELGLVGELSATDN

-169 TAIGNIRWP
+169 TALGNIRWP

-183 TTALVE
+183 TAALVE
-189 RFGLGIDVRRPLAL
+189 RFGLGIDVRRPLSTAT
-203 ASPVQRAVVAIAAA
+203 PVQRAVVAIAAA

-250 EIRDTG
+250 EIRDSG
-256 AGVLYVSHRMDEI
+256 ASVLYVSHRMDEI

-280 GGRRIATLPVAGL
+280 GGRRIATRRVGEL

-300 LMAGEETETD
+300 LMAGEETETE
-310 HRPVPSARP
+310 HRPRP
-319 SEAVLEVRDL
+319 VADGAEAVLEVRGL
-329 WAGPLR
+329 SAGPLHG
-335 SVAFDLAR
+335 VDFTLAR

-352 VGSGHEIVPYAVCGA
+352 VGSGHEVVPYAVCGA
-367 HTGPVRGRLRLPE
+367 YGGPVRGQVRVPE
-380 RTERWTDM
+380 RSPRWVEAK
-388 RDAGRLALPLV
+388 DAGRLGIPLV

-419 LPLLDRLRAR
+419 LPLLSRLRAR
-429 VGRLHRGRE
+429 AGRLHRRRE
-438 AALAEEWIERV
+438 SSLAEEWIGRV

-472 MARCLAQRP
+472 VARCLAQRP
-481 PVLVLCEPTAGVDIG
+481 PVLVLCEPTAGVDIA

-520 DTQDL
+520 DTEDL

-530 RVLVVRDGRVVREIG
+530 RVLVVRDGRIVREIS
-545 GRDITEPALVHAM
+545 GRDITEPSLVHAM
-558 EGT
+558 EGTEWTEEGTE

>member
-1 MAPGRRAGPPLHR
+1 MSG
-14 PVHGRGPEGG
+14 
-24 AAQHAG
+24 
-30 HQGQPPLRRRR
+30 
-41 LPARRGLP
+41 
-49 GAVQGAVGAELTRP
+49 P

-74 GGTQA
+74 GGTRA
-79 LKDVDLEVAP
+79 LTDVDLEVAP

-110 AGYHHADPGAVA
+110 AGYHHAEPGAVA
-122 ELDGEPFDLSQVAAS
+122 ELDGEPFDLSQVSAS

-145 HQELGLVGELSAIDN
+145 HQELGLVGELSAVDN
-160 LALSRGFAR
+160 LALSHGFAR
-169 TAIGNIRWP
+169 TAFGNIRWP

-183 TTALVE
+183 TRALVE
-189 RFGLGIDVRRPLAL
+189 RFGLGIDVRRPLSTAT
-203 ASPVQRAVVAIAAA
+203 PVQRTVVAIAAA

-250 EIRDTG
+250 EVRDAG

-280 GGRRIATLPVAGL
+280 GGRRIATRAVADL

-300 LMAGEETETD
+300 LMAGEEMETT
-310 HRPVPSARP
+310 HRLPPPPVDGEP
-319 SEAVLEVRDL
+319 VLQVRDL

-335 SVAFDLAR
+335 GVGFDLAR
-343 GERLGITGL
+343 GERLGVTGL

-367 HTGPVRGRLRLPE
+367 HTGRVSGRLRLPE
-380 RTERWTDM
+380 RDARWTEA
-388 RDAGRLALPLV
+388 RDADALGLPLV
-399 PADRAGEGVI
+399 PADRASEGVI

-429 VGRLHRGRE
+429 SGRLRLRRE
-438 AALAEEWIERV
+438 AALTEDWIRRV
-449 GVRTAGRG
+449 DVRTAGRT

-472 MARCLAQRP
+472 MARCLAQHP
-481 PVLVLCEPTAGVDIG
+481 PVLTLCEPTAGVDIA

-530 RVLVVRDGRVVREIG
+530 RVLVVRDGRIAREIS
-545 GRDITEPALVHAM
+545 GRDITESALVHAM
-558 EGT
+558 EGTE

>member
-1 MAPGRRAGPPLHR
+1 M
-14 PVHGRGPEGG
+14 
-24 AAQHAG
+24 
-30 HQGQPPLRRRR
+30 
-41 LPARRGLP
+41 
-49 GAVQGAVGAELTRP
+49 GAELTGP

-79 LKDVDLEVAP
+79 LKDVDLEVVP

-95 IGPNGSGKSTLIKIL
+95 IGPNGSGKSTFIKIL
-110 AGYHHADPGAVA
+110 AGYHHAEPGAVA
-122 ELDGEPFDLSQVAAS
+122 ELDGEPFDLGQVTAS

-160 LALSRGFAR
+160 LALSHGFAR
-169 TAIGNIRWP
+169 TALGNIRWP

-189 RFGLGIDVRRPLAL
+189 RFGLGLDVRRPLAT
-203 ASPVQRAVVAIAAA
+203 ATPVQRTVVAIAAA

-250 EIRDTG
+250 EIRDAG
-256 AGVLYVSHRMDEI
+256 ASVLYVSHRMDEI

-280 GGRRIATLPVAGL
+280 GGRRIATRPVSEL

-300 LMAGEETETD
+300 LMAGEELETD
-310 HRPVPSARP
+310 HRPAPPSGPADP
-319 SEAVLEVRDL
+319 VLEVRDL

-335 SVAFDLAR
+335 GVGFDLAR

-367 HTGPVRGRLRLPE
+367 HAGRVSGRLRLPGHS
-380 RTERWTDM
+380 ERWTQA
-388 RDAGRLALPLV
+388 RDADALGLPLV

-419 LPLLDRLRAR
+419 LPLLDRLRGR
-429 VGRLHRGRE
+429 SGRLRRRRE
-438 AALAEEWIERV
+438 SAVTEDWIRRV
-449 GVRTAGRG
+449 GVRTAGRHPAG

-472 MARCLAQRP
+472 MARCLAQHP
-481 PVLVLCEPTAGVDIG
+481 PVLALCEPTAGVDIA

-505 ERQADEGMGVIVSSS
+505 ERQTRDGMGVIVSSS

-530 RVLVVRDGRVVREIG
+530 RVLVVRDGRIAREIS
-545 GRDITEPALVHAM
+545 GREVTESALVHAM
-558 EGT
+558 EGTE

>member
-1 MAPGRRAGPPLHR
+1 
-14 PVHGRGPEGG
+14 
-24 AAQHAG
+24 
-30 HQGQPPLRRRR
+30 
-41 LPARRGLP
+41 
-49 GAVQGAVGAELTRP
+49 VGTELTGP
-63 VLRVAALSKRF
+63 VLRVTALSKRF

-79 LKDVDLEVAP
+79 LDDVDLEVAP

-110 AGYHHADPGAVA
+110 AGYHHAEPGAVA
-122 ELDGEPFDLSQVAAS
+122 ELDGEPFDLGQVTAS

-160 LALSRGFAR
+160 LALSHGFAR
-169 TAIGNIRWP
+169 TAFGNIRWP
-178 EMERR
+178 EMARR
-183 TTALVE
+183 TSALVE
-189 RFGLGIDVRRPLAL
+189 RFGLGIDVRRPLAK
-203 ASPVQRAVVAIAAA
+203 ATPVQRTVVAIAAA

-250 EIRDTG
+250 EVRDAG

-280 GGRRIATLPVAGL
+280 GGRRIATCRVAEL
-293 TPRSLAE
+293 TPRSLAG
-300 LMAGEETETD
+300 LMAGEEVETD
-310 HRPVPSARP
+310 HRPAPPPARGEP
-319 SEAVLEVRDL
+319 VLQVRDL

-335 SVAFDLAR
+335 GVGFDLAR

-367 HTGPVRGRLRLPE
+367 HAGRVSGRLRLPE
-380 RTERWTDM
+380 RSERWTDA
-388 RDAGRLALPLV
+388 RDADGLGLPLV

-419 LPLLDRLRAR
+419 LPLLDRLRAGS
-429 VGRLHRGRE
+429 GRLRRRRE
-438 AALAEEWIERV
+438 SALAEDWIRRV
-449 GVRTAGRG
+449 GVRTAGGHPAG

-481 PVLVLCEPTAGVDIG
+481 PVLTLCEPTAGVDIA

-505 ERQADEGMGVIVSSS
+505 ARQADEGTGVIVSSS

-530 RVLVVRDGRVVREIG
+530 RVLVVRDGRIAREIG
-545 GRDITEPALVHAM
+545 GRDVTESALVHAM
-558 EGT
+558 EGTE

>member
-1 MAPGRRAGPPLHR
+1 MGT
-14 PVHGRGPEGG
+14 
-24 AAQHAG
+24 
-30 HQGQPPLRRRR
+30 
-41 LPARRGLP
+41 
-49 GAVQGAVGAELTRP
+49 ELTGP

-79 LKDVDLEVAP
+79 LKDVDLEVSP

-110 AGYHHADPGAVA
+110 AGYHHAEPGAVA
-122 ELDGEPFDLSQVAAS
+122 ELDGEPFDLGQVTSS

-160 LALSRGFAR
+160 LALSHGFAR
-169 TAIGNIRWP
+169 TAFGNIRWP

-183 TTALVE
+183 TSALVE
-189 RFGLGIDVRRPLAL
+189 RFGLGIDVRRPLAT
-203 ASPVQRAVVAIAAA
+203 ATPVQRTVVAIAAA

-250 EIRDTG
+250 EVRDAG

-280 GGRRIATLPVAGL
+280 GGRRIATRRVAEL
-293 TPRSLAE
+293 TPRALAE

-310 HRPVPSARP
+310 HRPALPSGNAD
-319 SEAVLEVRDL
+319 SVLEVRDL

-335 SVAFDLAR
+335 GIGFDLAR

-367 HTGPVRGRLRLPE
+367 HAGRVSGRLRLPE
-380 RTERWTDM
+380 RSERWTRA
-388 RDAGRLALPLV
+388 RDADRLGLPLV

-419 LPLLDRLRAR
+419 LSLLDRLRAR
-429 VGRLHRGRE
+429 SGRLSRRRE
-438 AALAEEWIERV
+438 SALAEDWIRRV
-449 GVRTAGRG
+449 GVRTAGR
-457 ARITTLSGGNQQKVV
+457 AALITTLSGGNQQKVV
-472 MARCLAQRP
+472 MARCLARRP
-481 PVLVLCEPTAGVDIG
+481 PVLTLCEPTAGVDIA

-505 ERQADEGMGVIVSSS
+505 ERQAAEGMGVLVSSS

-525 LALCT
+525 LSLCT
-530 RVLVVRDGRVVREIG
+530 RVLVVRDGRIAREIS

-558 EGT
+558 EGTE

>member
-1 MAPGRRAGPPLHR
+1 M
-14 PVHGRGPEGG
+14 
-24 AAQHAG
+24 
-30 HQGQPPLRRRR
+30 
-41 LPARRGLP
+41 
-49 GAVQGAVGAELTRP
+49 GAELTRP
-63 VLRVAALSKRF
+63 VLRVARLSKRF
-74 GGTQA
+74 GATQA
-79 LKDVDLEVAP
+79 LRDVDLEVAP

-95 IGPNGSGKSTLIKIL
+95 IGPNGSGKSTLIKVL
-110 AGYHHADPGAVA
+110 AGYHHAEPGAVA
-122 ELDGEPFDLSQVAAS
+122 ELDGEPFDLGQVTSS

-145 HQELGLVGELSAIDN
+145 HQELGLVGELSAVDN

-169 TAIGNIRWP
+169 TALGNIRWP

-189 RFGLGIDVRRPLAL
+189 RFGLGIDVRRPLTTAT
-203 ASPVQRAVVAIAAA
+203 PVQRAVVAIAAA

-223 RRGVLV
+223 RSGVLV

-250 EIRDTG
+250 EVRDAG

-280 GGRRIATLPVAGL
+280 GGRRIATRRVDEL

-300 LMAGEETETD
+300 LMAGEESGTD
-310 HRPVPSARP
+310 HRPAPRP
-319 SEAVLEVRDL
+319 GAGGADGAGQAVLEVRDL
-329 WAGPLR
+329 RAGPLR
-335 SVAFDLAR
+335 GIGFDLAR

-352 VGSGHEIVPYAVCGA
+352 VGSGHELVPYAVCGA
-367 HTGPVRGRLRLPE
+367 HAGRVSGTLRLPDRAE
-380 RTERWTDM
+380 GWTDA
-388 RDAGRLALPLV
+388 RQAGGLGLPLV
-399 PADRAGEGVI
+399 PADRASEGVI

-419 LPLLDRLRAR
+419 LPLLHRLRAR
-429 VGRLHRGRE
+429 GGRLHRRRE
-438 AALAEEWIERV
+438 SALAEEWIERV

-457 ARITTLSGGNQQKVV
+457 ARVTTLSGGNQQKVV

-481 PVLVLCEPTAGVDIG
+481 PVLALCEPTAGVDIA

-505 ERQADEGMGVIVSSS
+505 ERQAGEGMGVIVSSS

-530 RVLVVRDGRVVREIG
+530 RVLVVRDGRIARELV

-558 EGT
+558 EGTE

>member
-1 MAPGRRAGPPLHR
+1 MTG
-14 PVHGRGPEGG
+14 
-24 AAQHAG
+24 
-30 HQGQPPLRRRR
+30 
-41 LPARRGLP
+41 
-49 GAVQGAVGAELTRP
+49 P
-63 VLRVAALSKRF
+63 VLRVTALSKRF

-79 LKDVDLEVAP
+79 LRDVDLEVAP

-110 AGYHHADPGAVA
+110 AGFHPAEPGAVA
-122 ELDGEPFDLSQVAAS
+122 ELDGEPFDLGHVTAS

-145 HQELGLVGELSAIDN
+145 HQELGLVCELSAVDN
-160 LALSRGFAR
+160 LALSHGFAR
-169 TAIGNIRWP
+169 TAFGNIRWP

-183 TTALVE
+183 TTALIE
-189 RFGLGIDVRRPLAL
+189 RFGLGIDVRRPLVA
-203 ASPVQRAVVAIAAA
+203 ATPVQRAVVAIAAA
-217 LQGWEG
+217 LQGWDG
-223 RRGVLV
+223 GRGVLV

-250 EIRDTG
+250 EVRDTG

-280 GGRRIATLPVAGL
+280 GGRRIATRRVAEL

-310 HRPVPSARP
+310 HRPAPSAGP
-319 SEAVLEVRDL
+319 ADPVLEVRDL

-335 SVAFDLAR
+335 GVDLDLAR

-352 VGSGHEIVPYAVCGA
+352 VGSGHEIVPYVVCGA
-367 HTGPVRGRLRLPE
+367 HAGPVSGRLRLPE
-380 RTERWTDM
+380 RSERWTRA
-388 RDAGRLALPLV
+388 RDADALGLPLV

-419 LPLLDRLRAR
+419 LPLLHRLRAR
-429 VGRLHRGRE
+429 AGRLHRRRE
-438 AALAEEWIERV
+438 SALAEDWIGRV
-449 GVRTAGRG
+449 GVRTAGPG

-481 PVLVLCEPTAGVDIG
+481 PVLALCEPTAGVDVA

-505 ERQADEGMGVIVSSS
+505 ERQADEGMGVIVCSS

-530 RVLVVRDGRVVREIG
+530 RVLVVRDGRIAREIS
-545 GRDITEPALVHAM
+545 GRDITESALVHAM
-558 EGT
+558 EGTE

>member
-1 MAPGRRAGPPLHR
+1 MGT
-14 PVHGRGPEGG
+14 
-24 AAQHAG
+24 
-30 HQGQPPLRRRR
+30 
-41 LPARRGLP
+41 
-49 GAVQGAVGAELTRP
+49 ELTGP

-74 GGTQA
+74 GGTRA
-79 LKDVDLEVAP
+79 LEDVDLEVSP

-110 AGYHHADPGAVA
+110 AGYHHAEPGAVA
-122 ELDGEPFDLSQVAAS
+122 ELDGEPFDLGQVAAS

-160 LALSRGFAR
+160 LALSHGFAR
-169 TAIGNIRWP
+169 TALGNIRWP

-183 TTALVE
+183 TSALVE
-189 RFGLGIDVRRPLAL
+189 RFGLGIDVRRPLAT
-203 ASPVQRAVVAIAAA
+203 ATPVQRTVVAIAAA

-223 RRGVLV
+223 HRGVLV

-250 EIRDTG
+250 EIRDAG

-280 GGRRIATLPVAGL
+280 GGRRIATRPVAEL

-300 LMAGEETETD
+300 LMAGEELETG
-310 HRPVPSARP
+310 HRPAPPSGLADP
-319 SEAVLEVRDL
+319 VLEVRDL
-329 WAGPLR
+329 RAGPLR
-335 SVAFDLAR
+335 GIGFDLAG

-367 HTGPVRGRLRLPE
+367 HAGRVSGRLRLPE
-380 RTERWTDM
+380 RSERWTEA
-388 RDAGRLALPLV
+388 RDAGRLGLPLV

-429 VGRLHRGRE
+429 SGRLRRRRE
-438 AALAEEWIERV
+438 SALADDWIRRV
-449 GVRTAGRG
+449 DVRTADRRPAG

-481 PVLVLCEPTAGVDIG
+481 PVLTLCEPTAGVDIA

-505 ERQADEGMGVIVSSS
+505 ARQAEDGTGVIVSSS

-525 LALCT
+525 LTLCT
-530 RVLVVRDGRVVREIG
+530 RVLVVRDGRIAREIS
-545 GRDITEPALVHAM
+545 GRDITESALVHAM
-558 EGT
+558 EGTE

>member
-1 MAPGRRAGPPLHR
+1 MA
-14 PVHGRGPEGG
+14 GG
-24 AAQHAG
+24 AAVHADT
-30 HQGQPPLRRRR
+30 
-41 LPARRGLP
+41 PAASAGT
-49 GAVQGAVGAELTRP
+49 GEVDRP
-63 VLRVAALSKRF
+63 VLRVSGLSKRF

-79 LKDVDLEVAP
+79 LNEVDLEVAP

-110 AGYHHADPGAVA
+110 AGYHHAEPGAVA
-122 ELDGEPFDLSQVAAS
+122 ELDGEPFDLGHVTAS

-145 HQELGLVGELSAIDN
+145 HQELGLVGELSATDN
-160 LALSRGFAR
+160 LALSHGFAR
-169 TAIGNIRWP
+169 TAFGNIRWS

-250 EIRDTG
+250 EIRDAG

-293 TPRSLAE
+293 TPRALAE
-300 LMAGEETETD
+300 LMAGEEMETD
-310 HRPVPSARP
+310 HRPGSSPSGP

-335 SVAFDLAR
+335 GVGFDLAR

-367 HTGPVRGRLRLPE
+367 YAGPVHGRLRLPE
-380 RTERWTDM
+380 RSERWVDA
-388 RDAGRLALPLV
+388 RDAGRLGLPLV

-409 GDFSVGENLT
+409 SDFSVGENLT

-429 VGRLHRGRE
+429 GGRLHRRRE
-438 AALAEEWIERV
+438 SSLAEEWIERV

-530 RVLVVRDGRVVREIG
+530 RVLVVRDGRIVREISG
-545 GRDITEPALVHAM
+545 PDITEPALVHAM
-558 EGT
+558 EGTE